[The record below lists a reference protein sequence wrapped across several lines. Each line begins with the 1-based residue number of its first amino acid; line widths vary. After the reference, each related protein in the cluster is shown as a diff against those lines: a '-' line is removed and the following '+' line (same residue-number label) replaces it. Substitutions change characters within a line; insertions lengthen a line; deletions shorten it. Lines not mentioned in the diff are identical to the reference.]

1 MPTAVEYRDAAER
14 YLTISEHLLR
24 EAGAVG
30 GWVPGFVST
39 GLIRTSLDES
49 IGRTRSHLTTAGED
63 MRRLARVC
71 EARAV
76 VCADYAGA
84 VRRYRQLTFAEQ
96 LASGYPS
103 RPATWAD
110 L

>member
-1 MPTAVEYRDAAER
+1 VPTASEYEDAAQR

-49 IGRTRSHLTTAGED
+49 IGRTRTHLSTAGEE

-76 VCADYAGA
+76 VCADYARA
-84 VRRYRQLTFAEQ
+84 VWRYLQLTLVEQ
-96 LASGYPS
+96 LATGYPS
-103 RPATWAD
+103 RPATWVEM
-110 L
+110 